1 MLRGEGVDYDM
12 PHRARTAQEHVAT
25 LPKLQER
32 LESVCDVKEGF
43 DEPVVRLNDAKL
55 LEWLRRK
62 TGALQKHLQ
71 VPPRSA
77 APSHG

>member
-1 MLRGEGVDYDM
+1 MCFVAACLNLPD
-12 PHRARTAQEHVAT
+12 RAI
-25 LPKLQER
+25 
-32 LESVCDVKEGF
+32 
-43 DEPVVRLNDAKL
+43 L